1 MAGGRNGSN
10 GVTPGRAY
18 RSYRFPHR
26 KGGRLSRRYASAGA
40 RVGTFAGALT
50 AIILGFGL
58 LLGGSA
64 AAVVG
69 YFAADLPAA
78 HALETV
84 QIPLSTYIYDRTGQ
98 HVLFRLED
106 ERRIPIELSAVP
118 LRMQQATTAIE
129 DKSFWTNPGIDI
141 GGIVRAAQAN
151 MSSGE
156 IVGGGSTITQ
166 QLIKS
171 RLLGDEPTFTRKIKE
186 AILALEAT
194 RTFPKEKI
202 LEMYFNQIYYGNQ
215 AYGIRAAA
223 YTYFGVNDLNE
234 LSLGQMAMLAGL
246 PQLPSRYDPVQ
257 NPAGAKARRAD
268 VLEQMYENGHVTR
281 AEADAAKEEPI
292 VVKPASTSIYAPHFT
307 FRVREQIIDVL
318 GEKAAY
324 RGGYRI
330 LTTLD
335 RNMQELAEKEVRDH
349 VDALKGSNVNNA
361 ALITMDPRTG
371 EILAYVGSKDYYD
384 LSPEVQGDYDSAGI
398 AYRQPGS
405 TFKLFTYL
413 AGMLKG
419 TPQGPL
425 TPSTILNDIE
435 FKMPDGSAKG
445 YEPKNAPQADGRS
458 QQHGPITLRTAL
470 RQSLNLPALS
480 VGRMVGVEGIMDT
493 IKQMGIRR
501 DWGDLSRYGLS
512 FAIGAGEMRLIDM
525 ASAFQVV
532 ANNGRRV
539 EPTMILKIID
549 RDGKVVKDYSVPEE
563 KQVIPEGVAYVMTD
577 MLKDTTDPV
586 NGSFLFGNWTTI
598 GRPAALK
605 TGTTD
610 NLQDVLAI
618 GYVPQRLTAIWMG
631 NANNEEMRGITSAMG
646 PGVLWRDYMKS
657 VVGGLPVEDFKRPA
671 DVVEKVVCVN
681 PGIMGGNGSGKL
693 PGAKCPS
700 SFRKTEVFVKGS
712 EPTTND
718 DAFWASPGCIR
729 LVAHFPDWQP
739 FANAWGAGANGGQY
753 GYGRF
758 NWCIAGVGSTRPS
771 GSPAASSAAPSPSGP
786 ATPPGQQPRTPAPT
800 AAPTQPPRTV
810 APTPTPTKKP

>member
-1 MAGGRNGSN
+1 MAAGRNGPK

-50 AIILGFGL
+50 ALLIGFAL
-58 LLGGSA
+58 LTGGAA

-78 HALETV
+78 HALESV
-84 QIPLSTYIYDRTGQ
+84 QVPLSTYIYDRSGQ

-106 ERRIPIELSAVP
+106 ERRIPITLDAVP
-118 LRMQQATTAIE
+118 DRMRQATIAIE
-129 DKSFWTNPGIDI
+129 DKSFWTNPGIDV
-141 GGIVRAAQAN
+141 GGIIRAAQAN
-151 MSSGE
+151 LSQGG
-156 IVGGGSTITQ
+156 IAQGGSTITQ
-166 QLIKS
+166 QLIKT
-171 RLLGDEPTFTRKIKE
+171 RLLGDEPTLARKIKE
-186 AILALEAT
+186 AILALEVT
-194 RTFPKEKI
+194 RTFSKDKI

-223 YTYFGVNDLNE
+223 FTYFGVNDLND
-234 LSLGQMAMLAGL
+234 LTLAQTAMLAGL
-246 PQLPSRYDPVQ
+246 PQLPSEYDPVQ
-257 NPAGAKARRAD
+257 NPAGATARRAA
-268 VLEQMYENGHVTR
+268 VLDAMIENEYITEAEAAVAR
-281 AEADAAKEEPI
+281 AEKIE
-292 VVKPASTSIYAPHFT
+292 VKPATTSIYAPHFT
-307 FRVREQIIDVL
+307 FRVREQIIQVL

-330 LTTLD
+330 FTTLD

-349 VDALKGSNVNNA
+349 VDVLKKGSNVNNA

-384 LSPEVQGDYDSAGI
+384 RSPQVQGDYDSAGI
-398 AYRQPGS
+398 GYRQPGS

-425 TPSTILNDIE
+425 TPATILNDIE
-435 FKMPDGSAKG
+435 FKIPDGSGKEYA
-445 YEPKNAPQADGRS
+445 PKNAPQADGRS
-458 QQHGPITLRTAL
+458 QQHGPVTLRQSL

-480 VGRMVGVEGIMDT
+480 VTQLVGVDAIMDT
-493 IKQMGIRR
+493 IRQLGISR
-501 DWGDLSRYGLS
+501 DWGDRSRYGLS
-512 FAIGAGEMRLIDM
+512 FGIGAGELRLIDM
-525 ASAFQVV
+525 ASGFQVV
-532 ANNGRRV
+532 ANGGRRV

-549 RDGKVVKDYSVPEE
+549 RDGKVVKDYSKVESRE
-563 KQVIPEGVAYVMTD
+563 VIPPAVAYVMTD

-586 NGSFLFGNWTTI
+586 NGSFLFGSWTNI

-657 VVGGLPVEDFKRPA
+657 VVGGLPVEDFARPA
-671 DVVEKVVCVN
+671 DVVERVVCVN

-693 PGAKCPS
+693 PGSKCPGT
-700 SFRKTEVFVKGS
+700 FRKTEVFVKGT

-718 DAFWASPGCIR
+718 DLFWATPGCIR
-729 LVAHFPDWQP
+729 LVAHVPAWQP
-739 FANAWGAGANGGQY
+739 FANIWGAQANSGLHS
-753 GYGRF
+753 YGRF
-758 NWCIAGVGSTRPS
+758 NWCIAGVGGGRPS
-771 GSPAASSAAPSPSGP
+771 PSASSAPSPTAP
-786 ATPPGQQPRTPAPT
+786 PPGQPPSRT
-800 AAPTQPPRTV
+800 AAPTPVR
-810 APTPTPTKKP
+810 TPTPTKKP